1 MLASLVSHES
11 QACNLQNNVLHVAE
25 IASVGSL
32 LKAPKNKGE
41 GDGSKTFQEDCG
53 AEKVQRSCRIFFML
67 LEDQKLLSGE
77 D

>member
-1 MLASLVSHES
+1 LVKS
-11 QACNLQNNVLHVAE
+11 QACNLKNNVLQVAE
-25 IASVGSL
+25 VVGIGSS

-41 GDGSKTFQEDCG
+41 GDGSEAFRDACH
-53 AEKVQRSCRIFFML
+53 ADKVQRSCRSFFML